1 MRAGVFFETTM
12 TEPVPRRRLLQWLAA
27 GTALAL
33 AGCGRK
39 ARPLAPLDADPR
51 APRRYP
57 VDKSLPPEI
66 RNLPP
71 EMVPP
76 PEPPQGPNQG
86 PLYPA
91 PNVESPYWSPNSIY
105 QP

>member
-1 MRAGVFFETTM
+1 M
-12 TEPVPRRRLLQWLAA
+12 TGPLAPRRRLLQWLAA
-27 GTALAL
+27 GAVLAL

-39 ARPLAPLDADPR
+39 GRPLAPVDADPL

-57 VDKSLPPEI
+57 VDKSLPPQY

-71 EMVPP
+71 EMQPP
-76 PEPPQGPNQG
+76 PPVPELPNQG

-91 PNVESPYWSPNSIY
+91 PNTQSPFWSPNTIY